1 MTDVFSSTKRSEVM
15 AAIRGKGNKST
26 EEALITAMRKA
37 GITGWRRHIAFKLVR
52 PVLKNGAPSAGLRRR
67 VVRPDFTFRRQ
78 RLIVFVDGCYW
89 HKCPIHQTK
98 PKQNADFWA
107 DKLAGNVARDK
118 ATNYALRKKGW
129 SVMRI
134 WEHELATADLVI
146 RHLRRRLLN
155 AARRAKNKKF
165 GKKPDE

>member
-1 MTDVFSSTKRSEVM
+1 MTDVFSSAKRSEVM

-26 EEALITAMRKA
+26 EEALITAMGKA
-37 GITGWRRHIAFKLVR
+37 GITGWRRHIAFTLAK
-52 PVLKNGAPSAGLRRR
+52 PVSKNNAPFASQRRR
-67 VVRPDFTFRRQ
+67 VVRPDFTFRQQ

-89 HKCPIHQTK
+89 HKCPLHQTK
-98 PKQNADFWA
+98 PKQNAGFWA

-118 ATNYALRKKGW
+118 ATNHALRKKGW

-146 RHLRRRLLN
+146 RRLRRRLLD
-155 AARRAKNKKF
+155 AARRAKNKQF
-165 GKKPDE
+165 GRRSDG